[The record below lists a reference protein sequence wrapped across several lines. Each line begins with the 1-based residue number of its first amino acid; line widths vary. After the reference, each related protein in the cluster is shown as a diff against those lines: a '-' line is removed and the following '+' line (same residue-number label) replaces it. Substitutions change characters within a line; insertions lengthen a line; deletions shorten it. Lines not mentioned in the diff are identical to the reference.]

1 MKKISVAG
9 KIKKLNTSSIVSFL
23 FVMLYSLGCLVP
35 FYWAVINSF
44 KTNDEILVQPFSLP
58 RVWKV
63 MNYIDAW
70 FGASMS
76 TYFINTA
83 LYTVVATGT
92 LLLIVSMA
100 SYIIARVKTS
110 LALYTYFTLGLMI
123 PIQAIILPIFIT
135 MRDLGLSNTRISI
148 ILVYIALNIS
158 ISTFILVGF
167 MRSLPK
173 ELEEAAKIDG
183 CSRYGTFFRIMLPL
197 SAPGLATIGILAFL
211 GNWNDYLVPLI
222 LLTDSKLK
230 VISLGVQELRGMY
243 SQDYGLITAGIVISF
258 LPVVVIYIAFQE
270 KVIAG
275 MTAGAVKG

>member
-1 MKKISVAG
+1 MKKISVANR
-9 KIKKLNTSSIVSFL
+9 IKKLNPASIISFL
-23 FVMLYSLGCLVP
+23 FVLIYSIVCLVP
-35 FYWAVINSF
+35 FYWAILNSF
-44 KTNDEILVQPFSLP
+44 KTNDEVLIQPFSLP
-58 RVWKV
+58 RTWKI

-70 FGASMS
+70 IGASMG

-83 LYTVVATGT
+83 LYTIVATGI
-92 LLLIVSMA
+92 LLLIVAMA
-100 SYIIARVKTS
+100 AYIIARVKPGLT
-110 LALYTYFTLGLMI
+110 LYTYFTLGIMI
-123 PIQAIILPIFIT
+123 PVQAIILPIFIT
-135 MRDLGLSNTRISI
+135 MRDLGLTNTRTSI

-158 ISTFILVGF
+158 ISVFILVGF

-197 SAPGLATIGILAFL
+197 SSPGLATIGILAFL

-258 LPVVVIYIAFQE
+258 LPVVLIYIAFQE